1 MPKIKEVLA
10 EKNISQNQLA
20 KIIHEDFNSVTKV
33 VINNICN
40 YKVIPSQELLD
51 KMCSILDCH
60 TNDLYSFEE
69 LDFRN
74 YFIKNRGGIP
84 PLKLKSI
91 EKIPFKIKNPYKLTV
106 PIEKKDRD
114 LLFNKD
120 VLNRYGVR
128 SITEFVRLIIKEKIE
143 EVKENG

>member
-1 MPKIKEVLA
+1 MPRIKEVLA

-20 KIIHEDFNSVTKV
+20 KIIHEKYPIVDKAMLSKFSNG
-33 VINNICN
+33 II
-40 YKVIPSQELLD
+40 IPSKKILEELCL
-51 KMCSILDCH
+51 ILNAT

-69 LDFRN
+69 LDYKNCFVE
-74 YFIKNRGGIP
+74 NRGVAT

-91 EKIPFKIKNPYKLTV
+91 EKIPFKIQNPYKLTV

>member
-1 MPKIKEVLA
+1 MPRIKEVLA

-91 EKIPFKIKNPYKLTV
+91 EKIPFKIQNPYKLTA
-106 PIEKKDRD
+106 KA
-114 LLFNKD
+114 
-120 VLNRYGVR
+120 
-128 SITEFVRLIIKEKIE
+128 
-143 EVKENG
+143 EVI